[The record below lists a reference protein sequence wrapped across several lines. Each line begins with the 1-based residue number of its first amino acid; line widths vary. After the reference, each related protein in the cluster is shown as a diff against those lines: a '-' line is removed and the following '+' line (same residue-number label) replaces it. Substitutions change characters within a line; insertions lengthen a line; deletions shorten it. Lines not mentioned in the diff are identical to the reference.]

1 MPIFWVE
8 QKFIIDA
15 EHASQIKFALKVPC
29 IGKIAG
35 IILLISGIIL
45 MSIKHLK
52 PLCCFNEKS
61 PKLSKF
67 PSNLNG
73 AVNKEM
79 KPLVISKTRETQM
92 V

>member
-8 QKFIIDA
+8 QKFVMNA
-15 EHASQIKFALKVPC
+15 EQASQIKFALKVPG

-45 MSIKHLK
+45 LSIKQLK
-52 PLCCFNEKS
+52 LLCCYKEKS
-61 PKLSKF
+61 QELKKLHLNF
-67 PSNLNG
+67 NG
-73 AVNKEM
+73 AVSKEM
-79 KPLVISKTRETQM
+79 KPLVISNIQETQI